1 MLEILIV
8 ISFYLVVT
16 ISIITSAKLERES
29 PDSHLDHRN
38 RNRTWTKHVWPAWAR
53 KIVRSYAPERDPDY
67 TDQPLHLSQEHL
79 RKEHDNKSRENLS
92 IPYDLWL
99 THRGM
104 QSSNNSEAR
113 LLGTIK
119 NLFNTLL
126 TLHIICLNRI
136 FKNFQFRPSILSMLH
151 YRVIKIICFSLL
163 STLICS

>member
-1 MLEILIV
+1 MYLKKKTIYTEKMNTCHAGDFNCNFILFSCHNIYH
-8 ISFYLVVT
+8 YLSQ
-16 ISIITSAKLERES
+16 IRERD

-38 RNRTWTKHVWPAWAR
+38 RNQTWTKHVWPAWAR

-151 YRVIKIICFSLL
+151 
-163 STLICS
+163 